1 MDNTIAVLIDCD
13 NISFKTIDPVMKEL
27 EQYGEVIIK
36 RAYGNWR
43 SDTLKNWTAKLM
55 ELSIKPIHQIDY
67 TKGKN
72 ATDMAIVIDA
82 MDMLHMRKI
91 TAIALVSSDSDFTP
105 LAMKLL
111 EEGLKV
117 YVFGNSGTPISL
129 KNSCSIFTDIN
140 SLQPKICEK
149 APEDK
154 KSDKLSKTK
163 LKELA
168 LTAFNDASP
177 DNTEITMEAFN
188 QALKNKGIDFKT
200 YGFKQLKVFVDDLN
214 LFQIRI
220 NEKSQGFLQRKAA
233 AVESTSTVNARCSR
247 AELIANT
254 DLIASVIASYTEV
267 KDNNKDVNLSTFFN
281 VLFGKHGITH
291 KKYGFAMFKD
301 FMHELDLFDF
311 YTKNEQPHI
320 KAKPELLTLKK

>member
-1 MDNTIAVLIDCD
+1 MDNTIALLIDCD
-13 NISFKTIDPVMKEL
+13 NISFKTIGPVMKEL

-43 SDTLKNWTAKLM
+43 SDTLKNWAIKLT

-82 MDMLHMRKI
+82 MDLLHMRKVN
-91 TAIALVSSDSDFTP
+91 AIALVSSDSDFTP

-129 KNSCSIFTDIN
+129 KNSCNIFTDID
-140 SLQPKICEK
+140 SLQSKAENKVVDEK
-149 APEDK
+149 P
-154 KSDKLSKTK
+154 SDKLSKSK
-163 LKELA
+163 LKDLA
-168 LTAFNDASP
+168 LSVFNTESP
-177 DNTEITMEAFN
+177 ENTEITMESFN
-188 QALKNKGIDFKT
+188 RALKNKGIDFKN

-220 NEKSQGFLQRKAA
+220 NEKSQGFLKRKVS
-233 AVESTSTVNARCSR
+233 VETPNVNARSTR
-247 AELIANT
+247 VELIANK
-254 DLIASVIASYTEV
+254 DLIRCIVESYNEV
-267 KDNNKDVNLSTFFN
+267 KDNTKDVNLSTFYN
-281 VLFGKHGITH
+281 VLFCKHGVTH
-291 KKYGFAMFKD
+291 KKFGFAMFKD
-301 FMHELDLFDF
+301 FMYELDLFDF

-320 KAKPELLTLKK
+320 KAKPELLKLR